1 MLADRS
7 NNIIVHVH
15 VLKILRTRGRPS
27 CLHVR
32 EKLLCRAWLEISIK
46 NRARTIERPQTFPY
60 IIPSAR
66 TRSWW
71 IQIFFLAPPGN
82 DTIIRDP
89 DTIFSKYERL
99 LFSNLISSQFDKNRI
114 GFCKFEYM
122 RYLMF
127 RRMNDIKHVSRGSLL
142 TLDVVEIYRMDRVK
156 RSRFSASSR
165 GNC

>member
-1 MLADRS
+1 MNPD
-7 NNIIVHVH
+7 
-15 VLKILRTRGRPS
+15 
-27 CLHVR
+27 
-32 EKLLCRAWLEISIK
+32 
-46 NRARTIERPQTFPY
+46 
-60 IIPSAR
+60 
-66 TRSWW
+66 
-71 IQIFFLAPPGN
+71 FFSSPPPGN

-89 DTIFSKYERL
+89 DTIFSKYKRV

-156 RSRFSASSR
+156 RSRFSASSGTLVRINCLSTFRASHEQTCHGSWPHPLGVCARVSAAPR
-165 GNC
+165 GFNLCHGMRLRNPPSVSGFVEVR